1 METLVIYDVTED
13 AVRNEVARICESFG
27 LMRIQKSTFIGYLP
41 SSRRKEL
48 MAIFRYSCFVDIAKP
63 LEKFYRKIVRRVFI
77 YYEKSNELVEIEIAE
92 ERKKHVLKILRKL
105 RETLSQECLPVVNQP
120 LVKCLNCG
128 YRKICLP

>member
-1 METLVIYDVTED
+1 MVEED
-13 AVRNEVARICESFG
+13 IDIIARR
-27 LMRIQKSTFIGYLP
+27 L
-41 SSRRKEL
+41 
-48 MAIFRYSCFVDIAKP
+48 
-63 LEKFYRKIVRRVFI
+63 
-77 YYEKSNELVEIEIAE
+77 AE